1 MSIVIAMG
9 ILVTLATGIPVLIQ
23 LLREHPKGL
32 LVLFFAEMWERFS
45 YYGMRSILIFYLTQ
59 HFLFD
64 PKTASAHYGSY
75 TSLVYLL
82 PLIGGV
88 LADRYLGT
96 RKAVIFGALLLIA
109 GHLTMVVEGAPA
121 TQTLT
126 YAGRTYDFVSEGR
139 GESRASRLIVENKP
153 YEIAATKAGDF
164 AIAGLPSN
172 AALPAVLAKS
182 QYQLGVT
189 GRDPVYLNVFWLALA
204 LIIIGV
210 GFLKPNIST
219 IVGQLYPAGDPRRD
233 PGFTLYYYGINLG
246 SFWASILCGLLGVTV
261 GWWAGFGLAGL
272 GMAAGFVVFMLGKPL
287 LRGKGEP
294 PNPALLRQ
302 PVLGP
307 LNREGL
313 IYILSLVGVAVVCVL
328 VRYTGLVD
336 WTLIAGMVASLGYI
350 LWFMFAKCE
359 KVERERLALAVLLIF
374 GAVVFWTLFEQAG
387 SSLNLFAATNVNLDL
402 VSQPVR
408 LFNGAITLGAPEQ
421 LAAAGV
427 DKASTFWVNT
437 SFNAA
442 QTQALGS
449 GWLLIFAPVFA
460 FLWTWLGQRG
470 KDLNPIVKFG
480 LALLQVGAG
489 FLLLQL
495 GAPLADGAFRVP
507 LIFLL
512 LMYMLHTTGELC
524 LSPVGLSQMTKLSPA
539 ALVSFIMAVWFM
551 AVSIAT
557 KIGGFIAGLMATET
571 VGGQVL
577 DPGAALAKSLAVF
590 NWIGGI
596 AMVIGLVFLALS
608 PILKRWSHGS
618 DETHP
623 GTPIA
628 TEIGDAPRT

>member
-9 ILVTLATGIPVLIQ
+9 ILVTMATGIPVLIQ

-96 RKAVIFGALLLIA
+96 RKAVIFGAVLLIA
-109 GHLTMVVEGAPA
+109 GHLTMVVEGKPA

-126 YAGRTYDFVSEGR
+126 YAGQTYDFVSEGR
-139 GESRASRLIVENKP
+139 GEGRVSRLIVENKS
-153 YEIAATKAGDF
+153 YAVAATKAGDF
-164 AIAGLPSN
+164 AVEGLPAG
-172 AALPAVLAKS
+172 AAIPAIMPKS

-272 GMAAGFVVFMLGKPL
+272 GMAAGFVVFVLGKPL
-287 LRGKGEP
+287 LQGKGEP
-294 PNPALLRQ
+294 PNPTLLRQ
-302 PVLGP
+302 PLLGP

-350 LWFMFAKCE
+350 LWFMFAKCG
-359 KVERERLALAVLLIF
+359 KIERERLALAVLLIF

-402 VSQPVR
+402 VSAPVR
-408 LFNGAITLGAPEQ
+408 LFNGAVTLGAPEQ
-421 LAAAGV
+421 LAAAGI
-427 DKASTFWVNT
+427 DKASSFWVNT

-507 LIFLL
+507 LVFLL
-512 LMYMLHTTGELC
+512 AMYMLHTTGELC

-590 NWIGGI
+590 N
-596 AMVIGLVFLALS
+596 VIGVVAMIIGVGFLALS

-618 DETHP
+618 D
-623 GTPIA
+623 
-628 TEIGDAPRT
+628 DADRSAPVDTSTKV

>member
-1 MSIVIAMG
+1 MNIVIVMG
-9 ILVTLATGIPVLIQ
+9 VLVTILTGVPVLIQ
-23 LLREHPKGL
+23 LLRDHPRGL
-32 LVLFFAEMWERFS
+32 LILFFAEMWERFS

-82 PLIGGV
+82 PLIGGF
-88 LADRYLGT
+88 LADRYLGA
-96 RKAVIFGALLLIA
+96 RKAVIFGAVLLIA
-109 GHLTMVVEGAPA
+109 GHLTMAIEGAPA

-126 YAGRTYDFVSEGR
+126 YGGHTYEFVSEGR
-139 GESRASRLIVENKP
+139 GEGRASRLVVENKP
-153 YEIAATKAGDF
+153 YAVAASKTGDF
-164 AIAGLPSN
+164 AVQGLPAGAPIPSV
-172 AALPAVLAKS
+172 LPKG

-189 GRDPVYLNVFWLALA
+189 GRDPVYLNVFWFALA
-204 LIIIGV
+204 LIIVGV

-219 IVGQLYPAGDPRRD
+219 IVGQLYPTGDRRRD

-246 SFWASILCGLLGVTV
+246 SFWASILCGFLGVTV

-272 GMAAGFVVFMLGKPL
+272 GMIAGFVVFVLGRPL

-294 PNPALLRQ
+294 PVPRQ
-302 PVLGP
+302 LDKPLLGP

-313 IYILSLVGVAVVCVL
+313 IYGLSLAGVAAVCLL
-328 VRYTGLVD
+328 VRYTVMVN
-336 WTLIAGMVASLGYI
+336 WTLIAGMLASLGYI
-350 LWFMFAKCE
+350 LWFMIARCD
-359 KVERERLALAVLLIF
+359 KVERERLGLAVFLIF
-374 GAVVFWTLFEQAG
+374 GAVVFWTLFDQAG
-387 SSLNLFAATNVNLDL
+387 SSLNLFAATNVDLDL
-402 VSQPVR
+402 VARPVR
-408 LFNGAITLGAPEQ
+408 LLNGAVTLAAPEQ
-421 LAAAGV
+421 LAAAGI
-427 DKASTFWVNT
+427 DRASTFWINT

-470 KDLNPIVKFG
+470 KDPNPVVKFG

-495 GAPLADGAFRVP
+495 GAPLADGAFRTP

-539 ALVSFIMAVWFM
+539 AMVSFVMAVWFM
-551 AVSIAT
+551 AVSIAG
-557 KIGGFIAGLMATET
+557 KVGGFIAGLTATET

-577 DPGAALAKSLAVF
+577 DPAAALAKSLTVF

-596 AMVIGLVFLALS
+596 AMAIGLAFLALA
-608 PILKRWSHGS
+608 PILKGWSHGS
-618 DETHP
+618 DETDHHAP
-623 GTPIA
+623 VDTA
-628 TEIGDAPRT
+628 TDAG

>member
-1 MSIVIAMG
+1 MNIVIVMG
-9 ILVTLATGIPVLIQ
+9 ALVTLLTGVPVLIQ
-23 LLREHPKGL
+23 LLRDHPRGL
-32 LVLFFAEMWERFS
+32 LILFFAEMWERFS

-82 PLIGGV
+82 PLIGGF
-88 LADRYLGT
+88 LADRYLGA
-96 RKAVIFGALLLIA
+96 RKAVIFGAVLLIA
-109 GHLTMVVEGAPA
+109 GHLTMAIEGAPA

-126 YAGRTYDFVSEGR
+126 YAGHTYAFVSEGR
-139 GESRASRLIVENKP
+139 GEGRVSRLVVGGKP
-153 YEIAATKAGDF
+153 YAVAASKTGDF
-164 AIAGLPSN
+164 AVQGLP
-172 AALPAVLAKS
+172 AGAPIPAVLPEG

-189 GRDPVYLNVFWLALA
+189 GRDPAYLNVFWFALA
-204 LIIIGV
+204 LIIVGV

-219 IVGQLYPAGDPRRD
+219 IVGQLYPPGDRHRD

-246 SFWASILCGLLGVTV
+246 SFWASILCGFLGVTV

-272 GMAAGFVVFMLGKPL
+272 GMVAGFVVFVLGRPL

-294 PNPALLRQ
+294 PAAKLLAQ
-302 PVLGP
+302 PLLGP

-313 IYILSLVGVAVVCVL
+313 IYGLSLAGVAAVCLL
-328 VRYTGLVD
+328 VRYTVMVN
-336 WTLIAGMVASLGYI
+336 WTLIAGMLASLGYI
-350 LWFMFAKCE
+350 LWFMIAKCD
-359 KVERERLALAVLLIF
+359 KVERERLGLAVFLIF
-374 GAVVFWTLFEQAG
+374 GAVIFWTLFDQAG
-387 SSLNLFAATNVNLDL
+387 SSLNLFAATNVDLDL
-402 VSQPVR
+402 VAEPVR
-408 LFNGAITLGAPEQ
+408 LLGGAVTLAAPGQ
-421 LAAAGV
+421 LAAAGI
-427 DKASTFWVNT
+427 DRASTFWINT

-470 KDLNPIVKFG
+470 KDPNPVVKFG
-480 LALLQVGAG
+480 LALLQVGGG

-495 GAPLADGAFRVP
+495 GAHLVDGAFRMP

-539 ALVSFIMAVWFM
+539 AMVSFVMAVWFM
-551 AVSIAT
+551 AVSIAG
-557 KIGGFIAGLMATET
+557 KVGGFIAGLTATET

-577 DPGAALAKSLAVF
+577 DPSAALARSLVVF

-596 AMVIGLVFLALS
+596 AMVMGLGFLALA
-608 PILKRWSHGS
+608 PILKKWSHGS
-618 DETHP
+618 DETDHHAP
-623 GTPIA
+623 VDTA
-628 TEIGDAPRT
+628 TKAG

>member
-1 MSIVIAMG
+1 MNIVIVMG
-9 ILVTLATGIPVLIQ
+9 VLVTILTGVPVLIQ
-23 LLREHPKGL
+23 LLRDHPRGL
-32 LVLFFAEMWERFS
+32 LILFFAEMWERFS

-82 PLIGGV
+82 PLIGGF
-88 LADRYLGT
+88 LADRYLGA

-109 GHLTMVVEGAPA
+109 GHLTMAIEGAPA

-126 YAGRTYDFVSEGR
+126 YGGHTYDFVSEGR
-139 GESRASRLIVENKP
+139 GEGRASKLVVEAKP
-153 YEIAATKAGDF
+153 YAVAASKSGDF
-164 AIAGLPSN
+164 AVRGLP
-172 AALPAVLAKS
+172 ADAPIPAVLAKG

-189 GRDPVYLNVFWLALA
+189 GRDPLYLNVFWFALA
-204 LIIIGV
+204 LIIVGV

-219 IVGQLYPAGDPRRD
+219 IVGQLYPAGDRRRD

-246 SFWASILCGLLGVTV
+246 SFWASILCGFLGVTV

-272 GMAAGFVVFMLGKPL
+272 GMVAGFVVFVLGKPL

-294 PNPALLRQ
+294 PVPRQ
-302 PVLGP
+302 LDKPLLGP
-307 LNREGL
+307 LTREGL
-313 IYILSLVGVAVVCVL
+313 IYGLSLVGVAAVGLL
-328 VRYTGLVD
+328 VRYTVMVN
-336 WTLIAGMVASLGYI
+336 WTLIAGMLASLGYI
-350 LWFMFAKCE
+350 LWFMIAKCD
-359 KVERERLALAVLLIF
+359 KVERERLGLAVFLIF
-374 GAVVFWTLFEQAG
+374 GAVVFWTLFDQAG
-387 SSLNLFAATNVNLDL
+387 SSLNLFAATNVDLDL
-402 VSQPVR
+402 VARPVR
-408 LFNGAITLGAPEQ
+408 WLNGAITLAAPEQ
-421 LAAAGV
+421 LAAAGI
-427 DKASTFWVNT
+427 DRASTFWINT

-470 KDLNPIVKFG
+470 KDPNPVVKFG

-495 GAPLADGAFRVP
+495 GAHLVDGAFRMP
-507 LIFLL
+507 LVFLL
-512 LMYMLHTTGELC
+512 LMYLLHTTGELC

-539 ALVSFIMAVWFM
+539 AMVSFVMAVWFM
-551 AVSIAT
+551 AVSIAG
-557 KIGGFIAGLMATET
+557 KVGGFIAGLTATET

-577 DPGAALAKSLAVF
+577 DPAAALARSLVVF

-596 AMVIGLVFLALS
+596 AMAIGLAFLALA

-618 DETHP
+618 DETDHHAP
-623 GTPIA
+623 VDTA
-628 TEIGDAPRT
+628 TKVD